1 MKRIAVWL
9 YQVYA
14 WLIFFPLGFLLTLVC
29 GWTTVLVASIWSP
42 RVASRYIAANWA
54 RMMRLLTPVWGT
66 VEGAENADPLKTY
79 VVVCNHQSQYDIFLV
94 YGWLKLDLKWVLK
107 AEMRKIPGLGIGC
120 EKAGHIYVDR
130 SNPELARKAV
140 RDALDSV
147 GDGVGVLFFPE
158 GTRSLTGKMG
168 SFKKGAFRV
177 AISQKLP
184 ILPVTLIGT
193 RDIQRAKSLIIFP
206 GKMHM
211 VIHPAIE
218 VTGSEDAEDMLDLME
233 KSRQV
238 IDSALPSELR
248 QYKDASG

>member
-1 MKRIAVWL
+1 MKRIAFWL

-14 WLIFFPLGFLLTLVC
+14 WLIFFPVAFAFTLIA
-29 GWTTVLVASIWSP
+29 GWVTVVVAAIWSP
-42 RVASRYIAANWA
+42 RQASRYIAANWA
-54 RMMRLLTPVWGT
+54 RVMCFLTPVWVT
-66 VEGAENADPLKTY
+66 VEGEENADPERTY

-107 AEMRKIPGLGIGC
+107 KELRKIPGIGIGC

-130 SNPELARKAV
+130 SNPEQARKAV

-168 SFKKGAFRV
+168 SFKKGAFRL
-177 AISQKLP
+177 ASTQNLP

-193 RDIQRAKSLIIFP
+193 RDIQRAKSLAIFP
-206 GKMHM
+206 GKVHM

-218 VTGSEDAEDMLDLME
+218 VNGSEDAADILELMATT
-233 KSRQV
+233 KAA
-238 IDSALPSELR
+238 INSALPEELR
-248 QYKDASG
+248 

>member
-1 MKRIAVWL
+1 MKLTAIWL
-9 YQVYA
+9 YQLYV
-14 WLIFFPLGFLLTLVC
+14 WLILYPVGFLVTFAS
-29 GWTTVLVASIWSP
+29 GWTTVIVSIIWTP
-42 RVASRYIAANWA
+42 RIASRYIASNWA
-54 RMMRLLTPVWGT
+54 RILCWMTPARVT

-79 VVVCNHQSQYDIFLV
+79 VVVCNHQSQYDIMLV

-107 AEMRKIPGLGIGC
+107 QELRKIPGVGIGC

-147 GDGVGVLFFPE
+147 GNGVGVLFFPE

-168 SFKKGAFRV
+168 PFKKGAFRV
-177 AISQKLP
+177 ATSQKLP

-193 RDIQRAKSLIIFP
+193 RDIQKAKSLVIVP
-206 GKMHM
+206 GKMRM

-218 VTGSEDAEDMLDLME
+218 VTGEDDPETMRELIT
-233 KSRQV
+233 KTRQ
-238 IDSALPSELR
+238 IISSALPPELR
-248 QYKDASG
+248 

>member
-1 MKRIAVWL
+1 MKRIAIWL
-9 YQVYA
+9 YQIYV
-14 WLIFFPLGFLLTLVC
+14 WLIFYPVGLLVTMTF
-29 GWTTVLVASIWSP
+29 GWTTVIVSMIWTP
-42 RVASRYIAANWA
+42 RIASRYIAATWA
-54 RMMRLLTPVWGT
+54 RVISWMTPVRVT

-79 VVVCNHQSQYDIFLV
+79 VVVCNHQSQYDIILV

-107 AEMRKIPGLGIGC
+107 KELRKIPGVGIGC

-130 SNPELARKAV
+130 SKPELARKAV

-168 SFKKGAFRV
+168 PFKKGAFRL
-177 AISQKLP
+177 AMAQKLP

-193 RDIQRAKSLIIFP
+193 RDIQKAKSLVVVP

-218 VTGSEDAEDMLDLME
+218 VSGKDDPESIRELITQT
-233 KSRQV
+233 RQT
-238 IDSALPSELR
+238 IASALPPELR
-248 QYKDASG
+248 